1 VRAGALPAAVA
12 VALLAVACTAP
23 GGGDAAGRTEGAGTG
38 GPGASASPQATDGP
52 RASASPATGG
62 SLAERVCAVDREL
75 LLRIA
80 HGTRLD
86 RSGEVQL
93 LPREPSFVSGGLSH
107 AGPWDYVQEVP
118 MLWYGPGFVRP
129 WVYRRPVT
137 LADVA
142 PTQAALLRFPFEAP
156 DGRPLTEALVAGRPV
171 PRLVVTVVWDAAGR
185 RVLETWPGAWPYLRS
200 LARRGASFE
209 RATAGASP
217 ANTPPSHAT
226 IGTGALPATNGVMDE
241 YVRMGSAVFKP
252 YDMGPGVLVR
262 PTLADLY
269 DRARGNRPLVGA
281 VATLDPHLGMMS
293 HGSLWGGGDRDLAV
307 TRQLEGSEK
316 GGAEGFTWNL
326 TTAMAPFYE
335 LPGYVNEV
343 GGFEEDVRRLD
354 QADGA
359 LDGRWRDNDIAAL
372 AGGFDTPARTPYQ
385 TRLVEEIVRRE
396 GFGDDR
402 VPDLLFV
409 NYKAIDTIGHRFSVN
424 SPEMEEAIRA
434 QDDALRELVAFLDRE
449 VGPGR
454 WVMVIVAD
462 HGHQF
467 DPAVS
472 GAFLIDIDRVERALA
487 ERFDDG
493 DGVPVVQRVRPTE
506 VWLDLEELRGNGHT
520 LADVSRALMALTKAD
535 TRKREATLAPGEEG
549 DPVFEAAFPTALLRR
564 LPCLEGER

>member
-1 VRAGALPAAVA
+1 MRAAVPVGLAALTVLAAACTSLGPEGGGRAGAPATPAGGRPPTPAAH
-12 VALLAVACTAP
+12 
-23 GGGDAAGRTEGAGTG
+23 GRLV
-38 GPGASASPQATDGP
+38 D
-52 RASASPATGG
+52 
-62 SLAERVCAVDREL
+62 RVCAVDREL

-80 HGTRLD
+80 RGTRPD
-86 RSGEVQL
+86 RSGEIQL

-118 MLWYGPGFVRP
+118 MLWYGPGFIRP
-129 WVYRRPVT
+129 GVYRRPVT

-142 PTQAALLRFPFEAP
+142 PTQAALLRFPFDAP
-156 DGRPLTEALVAGRPV
+156 DGRPLTEALLPGRGV
-171 PRLVVTVVWDAAGR
+171 PRLLVTLVWDAAGR
-185 RVLETWPGAWPYLRS
+185 DVLETWPRAWPFLRS
-200 LARRGASFE
+200 LARRGAWFE
-209 RATAGASP
+209 RATTGASP

-241 YVRMGSAVFKP
+241 YVRMGTAVFKP

-269 DRARGNRPLVGA
+269 DRAMGNRPLVGT

-326 TTAMAPFYE
+326 TAAMAPFYE
-335 LPGYVNEV
+335 LPGYVDEV

-385 TRLVEEIVRRE
+385 TRIVEEIVRRE
-396 GFGDDR
+396 GFGRDR

-409 NYKAIDTIGHRFSVN
+409 NQKAIDTIGHRFSVN
-424 SPEMEEAIRA
+424 SPEMADAIRA
-434 QDDALRELVAFLDRE
+434 QDDALRELVGFLDRE
-449 VGPGR
+449 VGRGA
-454 WVMVIVAD
+454 WAMVVVAD

-467 DPAVS
+467 YPAVS
-472 GAFLIDIDRVERALA
+472 GAFPIDIDRVERALA
-487 ERFDDG
+487 EGFDDG

-506 VWLDLEELRGNGHT
+506 AWVDVEELRRNGHT
-520 LADVSRALMALTKAD
+520 LADVSWALMALTKAE
-535 TRKREATLAPGEEG
+535 TAKRGWVLEAGEED
-549 DPVFEAAFPTALLRR
+549 DPVFEAAFPSALLRR
-564 LPCLEGER
+564 LPCLRGAQP